1 MGTKRVNGTIKSC
14 EDCFIAQ
21 LVNSTCSTLTEDD
34 KRLLWNHSDLVQ
46 VKAGN
51 SIDGHIAGV
60 PAIVSVCAGSVGVR
74 HGLSDGRQ
82 AISTLYSPGDIIDLR
97 DLPCDSHCKV
107 VALTDAFLCLHD
119 SEAFETLVRR
129 NQALSAIHY
138 RNIRNQLRRS
148 EARCLDLARKTPVE
162 RVATF
167 LMDRYGQD
175 TQPPDRPVTLHTFEK
190 RADIA
195 DYLGLQP
202 ETLSRVLARLQFEGF
217 IKVVGRQIIVLED
230 PAGLAKIA
238 QGGRPRLGHG
248 PRQDR
253 GALA

>member
-1 MGTKRVNGTIKSC
+1 MGTMKVKGIIKSC

-21 LVNSTCSTLTEDD
+21 LVNSSCSRMTEDD
-34 KRLLWNHSDLVQ
+34 KRLLWNHSELV
-46 VKAGN
+46 KINAGN

-60 PAIVSVCAGSVGVR
+60 PAVISVCSGSVGVR

-82 AISTLYSPGDIIDLR
+82 AISTLFSPGDIIDLR
-97 DLPCDSHCKV
+97 DLPAEAHSKV
-107 VALTDAFLCLHD
+107 VALTDAFLCIHD
-119 SEAFETLVRR
+119 SAAFETLIRR
-129 NQALSAIHY
+129 NQALSDIHY
-138 RNIRNQLRRS
+138 RNTLNQLRRS
-148 EARCLDLARKTPVE
+148 EARCLDLARKTPLE
-162 RVATF
+162 RAATF
-167 LMDRYGQD
+167 LMDRYGQVSD
-175 TQPPDRPVTLHTFEK
+175 DGNRPATLHMFEK

-202 ETLSRVLARLQFEGF
+202 ETLSRALTRLQFEGF
-217 IKVVGRQIIVLED
+217 IKLVGRQIIVVED

-253 GALA
+253 NALA